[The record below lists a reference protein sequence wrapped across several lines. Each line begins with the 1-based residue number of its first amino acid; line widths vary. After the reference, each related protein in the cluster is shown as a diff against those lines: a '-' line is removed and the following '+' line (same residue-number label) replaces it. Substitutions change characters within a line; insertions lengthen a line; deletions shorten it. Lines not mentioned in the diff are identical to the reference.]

1 MSKIKRTDKQ
11 NLPVHRPSKCTCTN
25 VRRTSRAITK
35 LYDAIMEPS
44 GLKVTQFSVLRNIMV
59 SGPLNKSELAPILS
73 LDRTTLVRNIKSL
86 EASKLIENV
95 PGADTRMR
103 SIAVTKAG
111 RKAVENAIP
120 YWQKAQKQ
128 IENRLGA
135 ENLEKLI
142 SLLMDIESAAE

>member
-1 MSKIKRTDKQ
+1 
-11 NLPVHRPSKCTCTN
+11 
-25 VRRTSRAITK
+25 
-35 LYDAIMEPS
+35 MEPS